1 MFYCSYCIIYFCCP
15 FFYPSITLTNN
26 LKKSS
31 ACIYSIC
38 DVDIYT
44 PPCEVVCYRG
54 KINIKEKRGHVI
66 VYEGY
71 ACALPILLELII
83 ERVLRKKERERNT
96 MHIYIGSYMIFQ
108 PLNTETAMDFI

>member
-1 MFYCSYCIIYFCCP
+1 M
-15 FFYPSITLTNN
+15 
-26 LKKSS
+26 
-31 ACIYSIC
+31 
-38 DVDIYT
+38 
-44 PPCEVVCYRG
+44 
-54 KINIKEKRGHVI
+54 I